1 MGWLKVVYLWSIYG
15 LFIGCMTAGDAQG
28 SEAIQRGVL
37 GTHEIR
43 CGSEY
48 GYATQRYVVP

>member
-28 SEAIQRGVL
+28 SEAIQRGVV